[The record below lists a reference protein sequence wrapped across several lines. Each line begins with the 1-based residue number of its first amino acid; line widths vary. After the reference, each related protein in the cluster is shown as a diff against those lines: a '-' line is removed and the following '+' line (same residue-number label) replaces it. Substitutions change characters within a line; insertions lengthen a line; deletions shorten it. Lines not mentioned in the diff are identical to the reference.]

1 LCLLARKWF
10 GVRSA
15 TGFQIEMRR
24 TRWEDGPLKIPWL
37 AKGDAAVN
45 VNIWLSPE
53 QPNQR
58 GGGLEIY
65 RCAPGRG
72 SWTADFNRVL
82 AAGEEDVARAALR
95 QGGVDRVAYKQ
106 NRACIFVSH
115 RYHASEAFDFPDEQN
130 PRVNLTLLFG
140 DRSPAQ
146 DRRR

>member
-1 LCLLARKWF
+1 FPFLGQWICVARPF
-10 GVRSA
+10 LGLFFCSSHP
-15 TGFQIEMRR
+15 T
-24 TRWEDGPLKIPWL
+24 
-37 AKGDAAVN
+37 
-45 VNIWLSPE
+45 
-53 QPNQR
+53 
-58 GGGLEIY
+58 GGLERLFSRVSKRPPRL